1 MKFRDWE
8 VSKVG
13 TKCVDRGHNFL
24 NVSRGRRFRIKGTR
38 RGFSIRGWESL
49 LNVGRAGGRPE
60 WAMVI

>member
-1 MKFRDWE
+1 MRGRDWE

-13 TKCVDRGHNFL
+13 PQAMDYGCNLL
-24 NVSRGRRFRIKGTR
+24 NVGRGRRFRIKGIR